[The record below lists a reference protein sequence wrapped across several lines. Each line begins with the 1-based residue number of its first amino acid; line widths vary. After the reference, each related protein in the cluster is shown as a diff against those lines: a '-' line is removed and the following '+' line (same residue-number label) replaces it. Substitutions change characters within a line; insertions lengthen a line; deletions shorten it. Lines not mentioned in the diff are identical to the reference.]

1 MTHHDKA
8 SLFHALH
15 RRGALVLPN
24 AWDVISARLTVEAGA
39 EAVATTSAGVAWSTG
54 VADGGPLGRERAVD
68 LVARVVAAVEVPVSA
83 DIEGGYADTPEGV
96 GRTVARVLDAGAVGV
111 NLEDA
116 HPGGPAP
123 LLPMSDQC
131 ERLAAARRAADAARI
146 PMFLNARV
154 DTYLR
159 SVGDPAARLRETLA
173 RADAYAEAGA
183 DGILVPGVVDPA
195 TVTALADGIPV
206 PLNVLAGPGAPS
218 VTALARLGAARISVG
233 SSIAEAAYA
242 VVRHGAR
249 ELLKDGT
256 YGALAG
262 ALGYAELNALS
273 RC

>member
-1 MTHHDKA
+1 
-8 SLFHALH
+8 
-15 RRGALVLPN
+15 
-24 AWDVISARLTVEAGA
+24 
-39 EAVATTSAGVAWSTG
+39 
-54 VADGGPLGRERAVD
+54 
-68 LVARVVAAVEVPVSA
+68 
-83 DIEGGYADTPEGV
+83 
-96 GRTVARVLDAGAVGV
+96 
-111 NLEDA
+111 
-116 HPGGPAP
+116 
-123 LLPMSDQC
+123 
-131 ERLAAARRAADAARI
+131 
-146 PMFLNARV
+146 
-154 DTYLR
+154 
-159 SVGDPAARLRETLA
+159 
-173 RADAYAEAGA
+173 
-183 DGILVPGVVDPA
+183 LVPGVVDPA